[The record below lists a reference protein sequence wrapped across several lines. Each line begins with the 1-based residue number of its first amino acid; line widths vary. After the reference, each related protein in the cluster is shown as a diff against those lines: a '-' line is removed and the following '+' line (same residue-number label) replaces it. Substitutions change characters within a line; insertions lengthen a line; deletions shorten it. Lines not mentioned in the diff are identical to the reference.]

1 MNPVYASVYSLFEY
15 KPCYFI
21 PKYQRAYAWQEEQV
35 NDFTKDIKSSFKKR
49 YEGRAKQHFFGGVI
63 SVMSQYPGTHNVNQ
77 YEVIDG
83 QQRLS
88 TFNLLANIILT
99 KYKELNA
106 QALEVENADLSE
118 KCTTQINDLTPRF
131 VEFNQLIGEDS
142 TTVKTFKMSRRDD
155 GFYSSLIRER
165 SPIPSRD
172 SHERIKFA
180 YDEIA
185 ETVADLIESQTLDET
200 FTRLSVLESVLST
213 DFKILHLVTTLRND
227 AYQLFQVIND
237 RGTSLTDADLLR
249 CKILE
254 FMEGN
259 NDQQDEAE
267 TILDEIVSHSK
278 TEEQL
283 GWAYEAKLGLRP
295 KSGALYD
302 NFMEKYFDLEGY
314 EEINITQLQELLIK
328 TRELGV
334 TVNLIR
340 TLMLCEWP
348 YESQLPIEAWDRD
361 RLQVLIEYMGNT
373 AAIPLLVT
381 ACKLPHTTFSKIVS
395 MLERFFF
402 RFKMMCNGHNSLL
415 KAIYIKHTALI
426 QSDPTIY
433 TINQL
438 RDDLNTLIS
447 TKANDVIFGIAIDEL
462 LYSPKGNKKKL
473 KHMLIMLSQFGRWY
487 DEGAVGEPKCLDKT
501 VIIDRK
507 EGATLEHI
515 YPKGL
520 DDSADHYDTNLE
532 PLKNSIFNLC
542 ILSSRDNR
550 VVDTSPF
557 DDKKAVFLESSLYIT
572 RKVGGYE
579 EWNLASIE
587 DFQEYIKQAAF
598 KIFVA

>member
-35 NDFTKDIKSSFKKR
+35 IDFTKDIKSSFQKR

-88 TFNLLANIILT
+88 TFNLLANIILS
-99 KYKELNA
+99 KYKELKL
-106 QALEVENADLSE
+106 QALEVTNNELSE
-118 KCTTQINDLTPRF
+118 RCMTQINDLTPRF
-131 VEFNQLIGEDS
+131 VEFNQLIGEES
-142 TTVKTFKMSRRDD
+142 TIVKTFKMSRRDD
-155 GFYSSLIRER
+155 AFYVGLIRER
-165 SPIPSRD
+165 APESTRD

-180 YDEIA
+180 YEEITK
-185 ETVADLIESQTLDET
+185 TVESLIECDTLDEK

-283 GWAYEAKLGLRP
+283 GWAYESKLGLRP

-302 NFMEKYFDLEGY
+302 NFMEKYFELEGF
-314 EEINITQLQELLIK
+314 EEINISQLQDLLIK
-328 TRELGV
+328 TRELGS
-334 TVNLIR
+334 TVDLIR
-340 TLMLCEWP
+340 NLAVCEWP
-348 YESQLPIEAWDRD
+348 FESQLPVEAWDRD
-361 RLQVLIEYMGNT
+361 RLQVLVEYMGNT
-373 AAIPLLVT
+373 AAIPLLVS
-381 ACKLPHTTFSKIVS
+381 ACKLTHTEFSKIVN

-415 KAIYIKHTALI
+415 KAVYIKHSTLI
-426 QSDPTIY
+426 EVNSATY
-433 TINQL
+433 NVNML
-438 RDDLNTLIS
+438 RDDLNSLIS
-447 TKANDVIFGIAIDEL
+447 TKANDVLFGIAIDEL
-462 LYSPKGNKKKL
+462 LYSPKANKKKL
-473 KHMLIMLSQFGRWY
+473 KHLLIMLSQFGRWY
-487 DEGAVGEPKCLDKT
+487 DNGANGEPMCLDKS

-520 DDSADHYDTNLE
+520 TEAADNYDEDLD
-532 PLKNSIFNLC
+532 PFKNSIFNLC

-550 VVDTSPF
+550 VVDISPF
-557 DDKKAVFLESSLYIT
+557 EDKKAIFLESSLYIT
-572 RKVGGYE
+572 RKIGSYD
-579 EWNLASIE
+579 EWNLDSLNTFK
-587 DFQEYIKQAAF
+587 DYIKQAAF
-598 KIFVA
+598 KVFVA